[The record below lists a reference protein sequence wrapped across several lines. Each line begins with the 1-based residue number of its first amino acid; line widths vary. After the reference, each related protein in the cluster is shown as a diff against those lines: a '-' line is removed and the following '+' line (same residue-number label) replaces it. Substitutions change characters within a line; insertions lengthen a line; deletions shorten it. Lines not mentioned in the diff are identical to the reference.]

1 MTGIQAVRAEE
12 PFALASAPLSA
23 PAAAPGR
30 ERRIHEGDRNPG
42 VVSPPLDKVLEVVK
56 RSVAPGEREGG
67 ARLLSPGKTC
77 AGEVFK
83 FDAALEL
90 PGHLYNL
97 ACDPP
102 VQVAPDTAFAI
113 PFSPALFALPGAAA
127 LLPVIGVTRELT
139 EHHHAPA
146 RRVGHDGEMIGGVQV
161 DPDPVTGRGIIRKN
175 RDHPSNCETSS

>member
-1 MTGIQAVRAEE
+1 MTGIPAVRAEE

-23 PAAAPGR
+23 PAAPPGR
-30 ERRIHEGDRNPG
+30 ERRVHEDDRNPG

-56 RSVAPGEREGG
+56 RPVAPGERERG
-67 ARLLSPGKTC
+67 ARFLSPGKTC

-83 FDAALEL
+83 LDAALEL
-90 PGHLYNL
+90 PGHLHDL
-97 ACDPP
+97 ACDLP
-102 VQVAPDTAFAI
+102 VLVALDAAFAV
-113 PFSPALFALPGAAA
+113 PFSPALFALPGAVA

-161 DPDPVTGRGIIRKN
+161 DPDPVAGRGIIRKN
-175 RDHPSNCETSS
+175 RDHPSDCETSS